1 MNIVKANKVR
11 SEIEKFMLADGM
23 DQVIDLEKSHGV
35 WLVDGRDKREYLDL
49 FSMLINRFSQR
60 LTNPLISHLP
70 GAFFTF
76 PNKNLLLTP

>member
-35 WLVDGRDKREYLDL
+35 WLSVGREGREYLDL
-49 FSMLINRFSQR
+49 FSMFAS
-60 LTNPLISHLP
+60 
-70 GAFFTF
+70 
-76 PNKNLLLTP
+76 